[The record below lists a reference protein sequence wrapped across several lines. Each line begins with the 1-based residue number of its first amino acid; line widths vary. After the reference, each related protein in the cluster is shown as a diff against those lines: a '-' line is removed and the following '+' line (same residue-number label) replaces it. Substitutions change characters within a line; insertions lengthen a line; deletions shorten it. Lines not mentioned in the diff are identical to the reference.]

1 VVPVDPPIFSR
12 AGAGRVG
19 SNLRPA
25 ARRAAY
31 LAKLLRQN
39 LLVILTIMDSGGP
52 VGDVSE
58 VAGALRV
65 AVGLVVRKLR
75 QAPFEG
81 ELTLAESSALSRL
94 ERGGPATS
102 SDLARLDRISP
113 QSMGVTVAA
122 LLERGLIERSRDPED
137 GRRIV
142 LSITEAGRRMVHD
155 KRGARTEQIASAL
168 RNGFSEDELGQLKAA
183 AVLLERLAEKL

>member
-1 VVPVDPPIFSR
+1 MGSADTVP
-12 AGAGRVG
+12 
-19 SNLRPA
+19 
-25 ARRAAY
+25 
-31 LAKLLRQN
+31 
-39 LLVILTIMDSGGP
+39 
-52 VGDVSE
+52 DVSE

-65 AVGLVVRKLR
+65 SVGLVVRKLR
-75 QAPFEG
+75 QAPFAG

-122 LLERGLIERSRDPED
+122 LLDRGLIERSRDPQD

-142 LSITEAGRRMVHD
+142 LSITGEGRRMVND
-155 KRGARTEQIASAL
+155 KRGARTGQIAAAL
-168 RNGFSEDELGQLKAA
+168 RDGFSDADLRQLMAA
-183 AVLLERLAEKL
+183 TALLERLAEQL

>member
-1 VVPVDPPIFSR
+1 
-12 AGAGRVG
+12 
-19 SNLRPA
+19 
-25 ARRAAY
+25 
-31 LAKLLRQN
+31 
-39 LLVILTIMDSGGP
+39 MDSGGA
-52 VGDVSE
+52 VADVSE

-102 SDLARLDRISP
+102 SDLARVDRISP
-113 QSMGVTVAA
+113 QSMGVTVAT
-122 LLERGLIERSRDPED
+122 LLDRGLIERSRDPED

-142 LSITEAGRRMVHD
+142 LSITATGRRTVHD
-155 KRGARTEQIASAL
+155 KRGARTEQIAAAL
-168 RNGFSEDELGQLKAA
+168 RDGFSDDELAQLQVAA
-183 AVLLERLAEKL
+183 ALLERLAEKL

>member
-1 VVPVDPPIFSR
+1 MESEGSVP
-12 AGAGRVG
+12 
-19 SNLRPA
+19 
-25 ARRAAY
+25 
-31 LAKLLRQN
+31 
-39 LLVILTIMDSGGP
+39 
-52 VGDVSE
+52 DVTE

-65 AVGLVVRKLR
+65 AVGLLCASCGRR
-75 QAPFEG
+75 SPDG

-122 LLERGLIERSRDPED
+122 LLDRGLIERSRDPED

-142 LSITEAGRRMVHD
+142 LSITEAGRQLMHD
-155 KRGARTEQIASAL
+155 KRGARTEQIAAAL
-168 RNGFSEDELGQLKAA
+168 RDGFSDDELSQLKAVA
-183 AVLLERLAEKL
+183 ALLERLAEKL